1 MMRTTT
7 RIVLGL
13 SLAVLIGCGSKK
25 DDAPPA
31 KAPLDPNPA
40 PTTTPAGTTQPVT
53 PPPVGTAAPVPAIIA
68 PPPPKPI
75 AWEMDP
81 SKHDIPS
88 AAAAGKLVGAAFA
101 PTAEFMGDTLSLRV
115 LKDMNPEREIRLTFS
130 PEQLKAI
137 QGLKLTV
144 KPDAP
149 VGATVPVIET
159 LVPDP
164 KPNARGPLVFHYP
177 NGYALTL
184 ELGTKAN
191 GKLPG
196 KVFLSL
202 PGDDKSFVAGTFTAD
217 WVRLPSL
224 PPEPDEAPFVHGAVG
239 VVNSP
244 ATNVSVGYIGAGKS
258 GNLHIDM
265 IGIELAAKGVSA
277 RSDMSNPPRV
287 SLIAS
292 GEGAGKPGRYD
303 HTRLE
308 PGRYLIYAR
317 AGMDGPAVW
326 QWVVVEAD
334 TKAVVDLQVDGAKA
348 GKVEVTVPAD
358 TKGKVSLVP
367 PTDPADKFPVELRG
381 PAAFGLGLY
390 VDAVNGKATF
400 PRVGPGKYDVFV
412 GTLQGTVTVEAGKTA
427 TVELKPVEKK

>member
-13 SLAVLIGCGSKK
+13 MLALAAGCGSKK
-25 DDAPPA
+25 DDPPPA
-31 KAPLDPNPA
+31 TKTPADDPKPA
-40 PTTTPAGTTQPVT
+40 PSAT
-53 PPPVGTAAPVPAIIA
+53 PPATTATAVPPIIA
-68 PPPPKPI
+68 PPPPKPA
-75 AWEMDP
+75 AWELDP
-81 SKHDIPS
+81 SKHDTPS
-88 AAAAGKLVGAAFA
+88 APATGKLGGAAFT

-130 PEQLKAI
+130 PEQLKAV
-137 QGLKLTV
+137 QGLKLSV
-144 KPDAP
+144 KPDAT
-149 VGATVPVIET
+149 VGAAVPVVET

-184 ELGTKAN
+184 ELGKKAN

-224 PPEPDEAPFVHGAVG
+224 PPEPDEAPFVHGTVG

-258 GNLHIDM
+258 GTLHIDM

-287 SLIAS
+287 SLVAA

-317 AGMDGPAVW
+317 AGVDGPAAW
-326 QWVVVEAD
+326 QWVTVEAD
-334 TKAVVDLQVDGAKA
+334 TKAVVNLEVDGAKA
-348 GKVEVTVPAD
+348 GKVEVTVPAGA
-358 TKGKVSLVP
+358 TAEVGLVP
-367 PTDPADKFPVELRG
+367 PTDPADKFPTDLRS
-381 PAAFGLGLY
+381 PMAFGLGLY
-390 VDAVNGKATF
+390 VKPVNGKATF
-400 PRVGPGKYDVFV
+400 PRVGPGKYDVFA
-412 GTLQGTVTVEAGKTA
+412 GTLTGTVTVETGKTA
-427 TVELKPVEKK
+427 TVELKPAEKK

>member
-1 MMRTTT
+1 MRNA
-7 RIVLGL
+7 RIVSGFV
-13 SLAVLIGCGSKK
+13 LALALGCGSKK

-31 KAPLDPNPA
+31 KGAAEDPKPA
-40 PTTTPAGTTQPVT
+40 PSTSPAT
-53 PPPVGTAAPVPAIIA
+53 PPATTAAAVPPIIA
-68 PPPPKPI
+68 PPPPKPA
-75 AWEMDP
+75 AWELDP
-81 SKHDIPS
+81 SKHEVPTT
-88 AAAAGKLVGAAFA
+88 AAAGKLGGAAFA
-101 PTAEFMGDTLSLRV
+101 PTAQFMGDTLSLRV
-115 LKDMNPEREIRLTFS
+115 LKDANPERELRVTFS
-130 PEQLKAI
+130 PEQLKSL

-144 KPDAP
+144 KPEDAA
-149 VGATVPVIET
+149 GANVPVIET

-164 KPNARGPLVFHYP
+164 KPKAQVPIVFHYP
-177 NGYALTL
+177 GGYALTL
-184 ELGTKAN
+184 ELGKKAD

-196 KVFLSL
+196 KLFLSL
-202 PGDDKSFVAGTFTAD
+202 PGDDKSFVAGTFSAE

-224 PPEPDEAPFVHGAVG
+224 PPEADEAPFVHGSVN

-258 GNLHIDM
+258 GSLHIDM

-308 PGRYLIYAR
+308 PGRYLVYAR
-317 AGMDGPAVW
+317 AGTDGPAVW
-326 QWVVVEAD
+326 QWVTVD
-334 TKAVVDLQVDGAKA
+334 PTTKAVVNLDIDGAKA

-358 TKGKVSLVP
+358 VKGKVAMVP
-367 PTDPADKFPVELRG
+367 PIDPADKFPTELLG

-390 VDAVNGKATF
+390 IDPVNGKATF
-400 PRVGPGKYDVFV
+400 PRVGPGKYDVFI
-412 GTLQGTVTVEAGKTA
+412 GPLTGTVTVEAGKTA
-427 TVELKPVEKK
+427 TVELKPPPAKK